1 MEFGIPKEVRDLESR
16 VGLTPA
22 GVSSLVRH
30 GHTVYVEK
38 NAGVAAGFSDETYR
52 TSGAQ
57 IVYSAAEVYGRSEVI
72 VKVTRPTADEH
83 VFFNPGQTLIAFLH
97 LAVAS
102 HDFIDALAAS
112 EVTAIA
118 CEMIEQPD
126 GVRPILVPMS
136 EVAGRL
142 APFVAGQLLMSN
154 SGGRGTLL
162 SGIPG
167 VPRGAVAIIG
177 GGVLGSNAARAFLN
191 MGAQV
196 VVLDNDMGRLQ
207 RLDEMLNGRVT
218 TMASSGYNLER
229 VTEFAD
235 VVVGAVLTPGRRA
248 PLLINRK
255 MIQRMRPGAVFID
268 FSIDQGG
275 CAETSRPTTL
285 RDQYYIVDGIIHHCV
300 PNMTAAVARTTSYGL
315 TNALLPYLIELGD
328 QGLAG
333 LLKNKP
339 YFASGI
345 NMIRGKIAN
354 EEVAQ
359 ALGRDLE
366 VTTLDDIEQ
375 AAGIGGAR

>member
-1 MEFGIPKEVRDLESR
+1 
-16 VGLTPA
+16 
-22 GVSSLVRH
+22 
-30 GHTVYVEK
+30 
-38 NAGVAAGFSDETYR
+38 
-52 TSGAQ
+52 
-57 IVYSAAEVYGRSEVI
+57 
-72 VKVTRPTADEH
+72 
-83 VFFNPGQTLIAFLH
+83 
-97 LAVAS
+97 
-102 HDFIDALAAS
+102 
-112 EVTAIA
+112 
-118 CEMIEQPD
+118 
-126 GVRPILVPMS
+126 
-136 EVAGRL
+136 
-142 APFVAGQLLMSN
+142 
-154 SGGRGTLL
+154 
-162 SGIPG
+162 
-167 VPRGAVAIIG
+167 
-177 GGVLGSNAARAFLN
+177 
-191 MGAQV
+191 AQV

-366 VTTLDDIEQ
+366 VATLDDIEQ